1 MLEEQ
6 YSSDRWWASASAIK
20 LVIDERLP
28 VAEGFEAL
36 PHRDLLL
43 S

>member
-1 MLEEQ
+1 MVGFGVGDQ
-6 YSSDRWWASASAIK
+6 

-36 PHRDLLL
+36 PYRDLLL

>member
-1 MLEEQ
+1 MVEEQ
-6 YSSDRWWASASAIK
+6 YSSRQMVGFGVGDQS
-20 LVIDERLP
+20 VIDEREP

-36 PHRDLLL
+36 PYRDLLL